1 MKHRHQDMTE
11 KEIALA
17 RKWLG
22 VEDKARRTSSVI
34 NAVVGGTITHYRI
47 RLRLAWDKMI
57 AEIKKAFFIG
67 GRK

>member
-1 MKHRHQDMTE
+1 MKHRHRDMTE
-11 KEIALA
+11 EAIALA

-22 VEDKARRTSSVI
+22 VEDKARWSSSVI
-34 NAVVGGTITHYRI
+34 NAVVGGTSTHYRI
-47 RLRLAWDKMI
+47 RLRLAWDKTI

>member
-11 KEIALA
+11 EEIALA

-22 VEDKARRTSSVI
+22 VEDKARCTSSVI
-34 NAVVGGTITHYRI
+34 NSVVGGTNTHYRI

-57 AEIKKAFFIG
+57 AGLKKAFFIG
-67 GRK
+67 GGK